1 MSYQRWSA
9 LTASS
14 YNKIYRQNPPTTKA
28 WNVDTVLKKRSQSQG
43 DTAIH
48 NFPYCTSCRIHPK
61 SCSIASLLYATTND
75 SFDVRWE
82 RQSKS
87 RKYLLNKGGG

>member
-1 MSYQRWSA
+1 MCNMPYQRGSA

-43 DTAIH
+43 GTATH
-48 NFPYCTSCRIHPK
+48 NFPHC
-61 SCSIASLLYATTND
+61 A
-75 SFDVRWE
+75 
-82 RQSKS
+82 
-87 RKYLLNKGGG
+87 

>member
-28 WNVDTVLKKRSQSQG
+28 WNVDTVLKERSQSQG

-48 NFPYCTSCRIHPK
+48 N
-61 SCSIASLLYATTND
+61 LLHVGYIQSPAQLHLFFMLLPTTHLM
-75 SFDVRWE
+75 SGGKE
-82 RQSKS
+82 SKS
-87 RKYLLNKGGG
+87 RKSLLNKGGGEGW